1 MTKRDELQEILD
13 AALGTEIRNG
23 SRLEEL
29 GFERNEFGLFKAVNC
44 TVFLY
49 SSYGEWEVEIKLPN
63 GSAIGG
69 DVPKLSGRTAAEIAK
84 VRQA

>member
-13 AALGTEIRNG
+13 VALGKEIKNG

-29 GFERNEFGLFKAVNC
+29 GFERNELGLFKAVNC

-49 SSYGEWEVEIKLPN
+49 SSHGEWEVEIKLPN

>member
-13 AALGTEIRNG
+13 AALGTEIKNG

-29 GFERNEFGLFKAVNC
+29 GFERNEFGLFKAINC

-49 SSYGEWEVEIKLPN
+49 SSHGEWEVEIKLPN

-84 VRQA
+84 VRRA

>member
-1 MTKRDELQEILD
+1 MTERDELQEILD
-13 AALGTEIRNG
+13 AALGTEIKNG

-29 GFERNEFGLFKAVNC
+29 GFERNEVGQFKAVNC
-44 TVFLY
+44 TVTLY
-49 SSYGEWEVEIKLPN
+49 SSCGEWEVDIKLPN

-69 DVPKLSGRTAAEIAK
+69 DVPKLLGRTAAEIAK